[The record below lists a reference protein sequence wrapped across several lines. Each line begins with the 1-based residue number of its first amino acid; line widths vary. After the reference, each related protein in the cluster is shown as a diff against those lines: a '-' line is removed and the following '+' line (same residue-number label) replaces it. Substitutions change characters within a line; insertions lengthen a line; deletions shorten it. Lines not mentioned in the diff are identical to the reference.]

1 MLLSIVNFFNSP
13 MITSFLAFAIKFLL
27 PVGVIALLIRRR
39 FFKAKWLVAFICL
52 TIPLVLFVLR
62 AFVNVF

>member
-1 MLLSIVNFFNSP
+1 MLLSIVNFFNNP

-52 TIPLVLFVLR
+52 TIPSVLFVLR

>member
-1 MLLSIVNFFNSP
+1 MLLSIVNFFNNP

-39 FFKAKWLVAFICL
+39 FFKAKWLVVFICL
-52 TIPLVLFVLR
+52 TIHLMLFVLR

>member
-1 MLLSIVNFFNSP
+1 MLLSIVNFFNNP

-39 FFKAKWLVAFICL
+39 FFKAKWLVVFIGL

>member
-1 MLLSIVNFFNSP
+1 MLLSIVNFFNNP

-39 FFKAKWLVAFICL
+39 FFKARWLVVFICL
-52 TIPLVLFVLR
+52 TIPSVLFVLR

>member
-1 MLLSIVNFFNSP
+1 MLLSIVNFFNNP

-39 FFKAKWLVAFICL
+39 FFKVKWLVVFICL

>member
-1 MLLSIVNFFNSP
+1 MLLSIVNFLNNP

-39 FFKAKWLVAFICL
+39 FFKAKWLVVFI
-52 TIPLVLFVLR
+52 
-62 AFVNVF
+62 

>member
-1 MLLSIVNFFNSP
+1 MLLSIVNFFNNL

-39 FFKAKWLVAFICL
+39 FFKAKRLVVFICL
-52 TIPLVLFVLR
+52 TIPSVLFVLR

>member
-1 MLLSIVNFFNSP
+1 MLLSIVNFFNNP

-39 FFKAKWLVAFICL
+39 FFKAKWLVVFICL
-52 TIPLVLFVLR
+52 TIPSVLFVLR